1 MGLAS
6 TDLVPHTYT
15 PTNTP
20 QHTGTER
27 LPHIATHINST
38 CYDHL
43 LAAAICITLNEHIT
57 DIKNL
62 PCNLAQQVYGAFAF

>member
-6 TDLVPHTYT
+6 TDLVPHTCT

-27 LPHIATHINST
+27 QTHIATYINSI

-43 LAAAICITLNEHIT
+43 LAAAICITMNEHIT

-62 PCNLAQQVYGAFAF
+62 PCNSAQQVYRVFVF